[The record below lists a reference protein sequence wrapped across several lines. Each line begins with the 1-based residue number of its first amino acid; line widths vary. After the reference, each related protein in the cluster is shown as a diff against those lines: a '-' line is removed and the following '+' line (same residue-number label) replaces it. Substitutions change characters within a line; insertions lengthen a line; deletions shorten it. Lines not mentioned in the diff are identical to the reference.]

1 MTQVLIDRFKT
12 VEFLESEANLASR
25 KDFESVLDKVPD
37 VQADEADR
45 L

>member
-1 MTQVLIDRFKT
+1 MSTMTVRLP
-12 VEFLESEANLASR
+12 ESLHDQLKLASR
-25 KDFESVLDKVPD
+25 KDFESVLNKVPD